1 MSYVP
6 GDKSVD
12 PQVHFMAGMKDL
24 LRFDKVRFVNILGSI
39 QYGIAYTVAFFMAGI
54 GINFIFPPF
63 TTNEPSL
70 SKLFFLILLQSLV
83 IIITIFYI
91 QKLIEAIPG
100 IISFFPQY
108 FDYNKLLTQGLVPY
122 GIDEY
127 KGNMASNII
136 LIGTQ
141 VNLLKRV
148 SHFTTEFSKRFL

>member
-83 IIITIFYI
+83 IIITTFYV

-100 IISFFPQY
+100 FISFFPQY

>member
-24 LRFDKVRFVNILGSI
+24 LRFDKVRLINILGSV
-39 QYGIAYTVAFFMAGI
+39 QYGVAYIIAFFIAGI
-54 GINFIFPPF
+54 SINFIFPSF
-63 TTNEPSL
+63 TTNESL
-70 SKLFFLILLQSLV
+70 LELFLWIMLQS
-83 IIITIFYI
+83 IILIIVTFYI
-91 QKLIEAIPG
+91 QKLIKSIPG

-108 FDYNKLLTQGLVPY
+108 FDYNKLLTHGFIPY

-141 VNLLKRV
+141 INLLKRV
-148 SHFTTEFSKRFL
+148 SHFTTEFSKRYL

>member
-12 PQVHFMAGMKDL
+12 PQLHFRAGIKDL
-24 LRFDKVRFVNILGSI
+24 LRFDKVRFVNILGSV
-39 QYGIAYTVAFFMAGI
+39 QYGIAYTLVFFMAGI

-63 TTNEPSL
+63 STSYHSL
-70 SKLFFLILLQSLV
+70 HVLFLLILLQSLV
-83 IIITIFYI
+83 IIIVTFYV
-91 QKLIEAIPG
+91 QKLIQVMPG
-100 IISFFPQY
+100 VISFFPQY
-108 FDYNKLLTQGLVPY
+108 FDYNKMLTQGFIPY

-141 VNLLKRV
+141 INLLKRV
-148 SHFTTEFSKRFL
+148 SHFTTEFSKIYL

>member
-24 LRFDKVRFVNILGSI
+24 LRFDKVRLVNILGSI
-39 QYGIAYTVAFFMAGI
+39 QYGIAYTLAFFMAGI

-63 TTNEPSL
+63 TTSETSL
-70 SKLFFLILLQSLV
+70 SKLFFLILSQSLV
-83 IIITIFYI
+83 IIITTFYV

>member
-24 LRFDKVRFVNILGSI
+24 LRFDKVRLINILGSV
-39 QYGIAYTVAFFMAGI
+39 QYGVAYIIAFFIAGI
-54 GINFIFPPF
+54 GINFIFPSF
-63 TTNEPSL
+63 TTNESL
-70 SKLFFLILLQSLV
+70 LELFLWIMLQS
-83 IIITIFYI
+83 IILIIVTFYI
-91 QKLIEAIPG
+91 QKVIKSIPG

-108 FDYNKLLTQGLVPY
+108 FDYNKLLTHGFSPY

-127 KGNMASNII
+127 KGDMTSSII

-141 VNLLKRV
+141 VNLLKKV
-148 SHFTTEFSKRFL
+148 SYFTTEFSKIYL

>member
-24 LRFDKVRFVNILGSI
+24 LRFDKVRLINILGSV
-39 QYGIAYTVAFFMAGI
+39 QYGVAYIIAFFIAGI

-63 TTNEPSL
+63 TTNESL
-70 SKLFFLILLQSLV
+70 LELFLWIMLQSIVL
-83 IIITIFYI
+83 IIVTFYI
-91 QKLIEAIPG
+91 QKVIKSLPG
-100 IISFFPQY
+100 ILSFFPEY
-108 FDYNKLLTQGLVPY
+108 FNYTKLLAQGFIPY

-127 KGNMASNII
+127 KGDMTSSII

-141 VNLLKRV
+141 VNLLKKV
-148 SHFTTEFSKRFL
+148 SYFTTEFSKRYL

>member
-24 LRFDKVRFVNILGSI
+24 LRFDKVRLINILGSV
-39 QYGIAYTVAFFMAGI
+39 QYGVAYIIAFFIAGI

-63 TTNEPSL
+63 TTNESL
-70 SKLFFLILLQSLV
+70 LELFLWIMLQSIIL
-83 IIITIFYI
+83 IIITFYI
-91 QKLIEAIPG
+91 QKLIKSIPG
-100 IISFFPQY
+100 IPSFFPEY
-108 FDYNKLLTQGLVPY
+108 FDYTKLLAQGFIPY

-127 KGNMASNII
+127 KGDMTSSII

-141 VNLLKRV
+141 VNLLKKV
-148 SHFTTEFSKRFL
+148 SYFTTEFSKRYL